1 MSLPPKHPTHA
12 LHVLGWKEWVAL
24 PELGIARVQVKVDT
38 GAKTSA
44 LHADNLEEFEQAG
57 RLWVRFSLLLP
68 WPDRSLP
75 QDEPQLHH
83 AAAPLLEYRQ
93 VTSSNGRSERRPV
106 IHTALE
112 LFGQRWPIEL
122 TLTRRQD
129 MRFPMLL
136 GREAI
141 AGRAVVDVS
150 RTFTTASSTHSSFTH
165 SEGQS

>member
-1 MSLPPKHPTHA
+1 MSALPPTHPSHA

-24 PELGIARVQVKVDT
+24 PDLATGQIQVKVDT

-44 LHADNLEEFEQAG
+44 LHADNLEEFERAG

-68 WPDRSLP
+68 WPDRSLL
-75 QDEPQLHH
+75 QNEPQPHH
-83 AAAPLLEYRQ
+83 AEAPVLEYRH

-106 IHTALE
+106 IDTTLE

-122 TLTRRQD
+122 TLTGREN

-150 RTFTTASSTHSSFTH
+150 RTFITASFSRSK
-165 SEGQS
+165 GQS